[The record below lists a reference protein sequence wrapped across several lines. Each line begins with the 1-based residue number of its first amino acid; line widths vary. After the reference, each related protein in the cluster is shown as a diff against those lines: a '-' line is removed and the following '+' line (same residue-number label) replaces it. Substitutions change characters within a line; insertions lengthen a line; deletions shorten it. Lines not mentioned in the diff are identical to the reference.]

1 MSGIDRTSLHSYR
14 RSVAFLSDE
23 ELRKEIWLMDE
34 HIKYLQREDDQTAH
48 EMLELMQAALEEKD
62 RRAFNKGYI

>member
-1 MSGIDRTSLHSYR
+1 MSGVDRTSLHSYR
-14 RSVAFLSDE
+14 RSVAFLSDD

-34 HIKYLQREDDQTAH
+34 HIKYLQREDDQSAH
-48 EMLELMQAALEEKD
+48 EMLELLQIALEEKD